1 MKNIYNFNIAVV
13 TPEKTPNEQKL
24 FEKWKPILRR
34 SIISDELIEQY
45 KKDLLTLTT
54 VLLFTTLSFGQTVI
68 VPAGNDKE
76 TFGEVFPLMQ
86 QLDTIEKEV
95 SLGVP
100 KYEIETPKP
109 IIKKKLTIFE
119 KVMNFFKRIFNTK

>member
-1 MKNIYNFNIAVV
+1 MKNIYNFNIEVE
-13 TPEKTPNEQKL
+13 TPKKTPNEQKL

-54 VLLFTTLSFGQTVI
+54 VLLFTIVSFGQTVI

>member
-1 MKNIYNFNIAVV
+1 MKNIYNFNIEVE
-13 TPEKTPNEQKL
+13 TPKKTPNEQKL

-54 VLLFTTLSFGQTVI
+54 VLLFTTVSFGQTVI